1 MGRAA
6 PTRSPNGVTGCV
18 SPARRRVAADLKRIA
33 PQVVT
38 VQFDEVE
45 RAEEYALVSAV
56 VTDQIERG
64 NAIVIAGDS
73 FAIDDASVALRTSS
87 GSRRRSSPF
96 SSIRSKA

>member
-1 MGRAA
+1 MWPSPDGNASKSSARTCASPPGGGGRA
-6 PTRSPNGVTGCV
+6 
-18 SPARRRVAADLKRIA
+18 
-33 PQVVT
+33 QVVT

-87 GSRRRSSPF
+87 GSRRMSSPF
-96 SSIRSKA
+96 SSMRSKA